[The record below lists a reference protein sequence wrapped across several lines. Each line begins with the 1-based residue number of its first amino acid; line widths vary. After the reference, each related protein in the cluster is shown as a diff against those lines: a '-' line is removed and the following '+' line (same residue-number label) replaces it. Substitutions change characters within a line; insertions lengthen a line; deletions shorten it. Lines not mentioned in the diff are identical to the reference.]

1 MTCEAHPLPEAMAAA
16 VPGPPIAAL
25 EAVRSACS
33 HATLSHSAAASARE
47 WERAS
52 WEARA

>member
-16 VPGPPIAAL
+16 VPGPPMAAL

-33 HATLSHSAAASARE
+33 HSALSHNAAASARE
-47 WERAS
+47 WERPP
-52 WEARA
+52 WEERA